1 MRNNKKSSWWRFS
14 VIVATVATLLLASD
28 SVLAHD
34 TSPSSFLDALGNP
47 TGLRVVRAEA
57 QRVFLAWEPARNAE
71 VIWIWSVKPDGTGG
85 KWTRADGV
93 ASQATVSNLE
103 RGQAYWIILI
113 AGRTVDGQQEW
124 SAWTNWVMAT
134 TTVSVVPPVTT
145 PSPTDGPGTFQ
156 SDVLLHLAV
165 PPLPQDTFYP
175 WQATSG
181 GHLPF
186 RPMWENL
193 TTISPETG
201 VSTILPQ
208 LAREWDVSPDVS
220 EYTFYLQ
227 QGVPFHFG
235 WGEFTVKDVILTV
248 DQQMSDPRAG
258 CKAPLKRF
266 MGYDSMTEMID
277 SGNMEVI
284 DDYTFKMKLA
294 QPRVDVADWWFNI
307 LMVPCAA
314 VRSAAQ
320 YEAEG
325 DAMFESGPAGTG
337 AYQFVDRELK
347 EFTEYE
353 AVPYDHWRVN
363 AGFKRLRITTVPED
377 LTRLAILLTREANM
391 VDVPKVLHQRV
402 LDDGL
407 EVLESPL
414 PSVGLTILP
423 LGQYY
428 VSEVNW
434 NPDREPWN
442 APGETGALV
451 RQAMN
456 RSINRDQIINE
467 LFKGRGEPMY
477 NTIFHDSL
485 EGWNPRWADEFDEKY
500 GYDPEEAKRLLDQ
513 AGFPG
518 DNGQNRFRMEVWQA
532 ALPGLPEVY
541 RVAQTVAQSFEDI
554 GIDVRPVEVE
564 FARAIDAFR
573 DQHDAHFILPVRQ
586 TILPI
591 HHNARI
597 YYYTGPTNPD
607 TGLPN
612 GGVAYI
618 EDLLYDE
625 TYERL
630 LIETDQTE
638 RHRLIQ
644 AMGDDIYDT
653 YRTIPIVNIRSTLVV
668 NPEEVLEYKFGSL
681 TGIFGHLEYAKPAR

>member
-1 MRNNKKSSWWRFS
+1 MAVTNIARLPR
-14 VIVATVATLLLASD
+14 IVVAFALLL
-28 SVLAHD
+28 
-34 TSPSSFLDALGNP
+34 TLGAVWAC
-47 TGLRVVRAEA
+47 GGSEA
-57 QRVFLAWEPARNAE
+57 PAAQ
-71 VIWIWSVKPDGTGG
+71 PAAQPAAPAAAT
-85 KWTRADGV
+85 
-93 ASQATVSNLE
+93 QAPAAPAA
-103 RGQAYWIILI
+103 GQA
-113 AGRTVDGQQEW
+113 AATAVP
-124 SAWTNWVMAT
+124 AT
-134 TTVSVVPPVTT
+134 TTAPAMAE
-145 PSPTDGPGTFQ
+145 
-156 SDVLLHLAV
+156 SDVMLHLAV
-165 PPLPQDTFYP
+165 TPLPQDTFYP
-175 WQATSG
+175 WLATSS

-208 LAREWDVSPDVS
+208 LAKEWDVSPDAS
-220 EYTFYLQ
+220 EYTFRLQ
-227 QGVPFHFG
+227 EGVEMHHG

-248 DQQMSDPRAG
+248 DQQMSDPLAG

-277 SGNMEVI
+277 AGEMEVI
-284 DDYTFKMKLA
+284 DDYTFKMTLA
-294 QPRVDVADWWFNI
+294 QPQVDVADWWFNI
-307 LMVPCAA
+307 LVVPCAA

-337 AYQFVDRELK
+337 GYQFVNRELK

-363 AGFKRLRITTVPED
+363 PEFKRLRITTAPED
-377 LTRLAILLTREANM
+377 LTRLAMLLTGEANM
-391 VDVPKVLHQRV
+391 VDVPKVLHQQAI
-402 LDDGL
+402 DEGM
-407 EVLESPL
+407 EIFESPL

-434 NPDREPWN
+434 NPDTEPWN
-442 APGETGALV
+442 APGETGNLV
-451 RQAMN
+451 RQALN
-456 RSINRDQIINE
+456 RAINREQIINE

-500 GYDPEEAKRLLDQ
+500 GYDPELAKQLLDQ

-518 DNGQNRFRMEVWQA
+518 DNGQNRFSMEVWQSS
-532 ALPGLPEVY
+532 LPGLPETIEVS
-541 RVAQTVAQSFEDI
+541 QTVAQSFQDI
-554 GIDVRPVEVE
+554 GIDAQLVEVE

-586 TILPI
+586 TIRQI
-591 HHNARI
+591 NANARI
-597 YYYTGPTNPD
+597 YYYTGPTDP
-607 TGLPN
+607 TSGRPQ
-612 GGVAYI
+612 GGVLYMEAP
-618 EDLLYDE
+618 LYDE

-630 LIETDQTE
+630 LEETDPAE

-668 NPEEVLEYKFGSL
+668 NPEEVAEYQFGSL
-681 TGIFGHLEYAKPAR
+681 TGVFGHLEYAKAAR

>member
-1 MRNNKKSSWWRFS
+1 MAVTRLARLPR
-14 VIVATVATLLLASD
+14 IVVALALLLTLSAIFACGES
-28 SVLAHD
+28 
-34 TSPSSFLDALGNP
+34 T
-47 TGLRVVRAEA
+47 
-57 QRVFLAWEPARNAE
+57 EPAAAPAAPAAAATE
-71 VIWIWSVKPDGTGG
+71 APAAAAPAATAMPEA
-85 KWTRADGV
+85 TAMPAMAD
-93 ASQATVSNLE
+93 S
-103 RGQAYWIILI
+103 
-113 AGRTVDGQQEW
+113 D
-124 SAWTNWVMAT
+124 
-134 TTVSVVPPVTT
+134 
-145 PSPTDGPGTFQ
+145 TF
-156 SDVLLHLAV
+156 LHLAV
-165 PPLPQDTFYP
+165 TPLPQDTFYP
-175 WQATSG
+175 WLATSS

-201 VSTILPQ
+201 VATILPQ
-208 LAREWDVSPDVS
+208 LAREWDVSPDAS

-227 QGVPFHFG
+227 EGVEMHHG
-235 WGEFTVKDVILTV
+235 WGEFTVKDVILTI
-248 DQQMSDPRAG
+248 DQQMSDPLAG

-266 MGYDSMTEMID
+266 MGTDSMTEMID
-277 SGNMEVI
+277 NGGMEVI

-294 QPRVDVADWWFNI
+294 QPQVDVADWWFNI
-307 LMVPCAA
+307 LVVPCAA

-325 DAMFESGPAGTG
+325 DAMFETGPAGTG
-337 AYQFVDRELK
+337 GYQFVTRELK
-347 EFTEYE
+347 EYTEYE

-363 AGFKRLRITTVPED
+363 PEFKRLRITTAPED
-377 LTRLAILLTREANM
+377 LTRLAMLLTGEANM
-391 VDVPKVLHQRV
+391 VDVPKVLHQQA
-402 LDDGL
+402 LDEGM
-407 EVLESPL
+407 EIFESPL

-434 NPDREPWN
+434 NPETEPWN
-442 APGETGALV
+442 APGETGNLV
-451 RQAMN
+451 REALN
-456 RSINRDQIINE
+456 RAINREQIINE
-467 LFKGRGEPMY
+467 LFKGRGEPLY

-500 GYDPEEAKRLLDQ
+500 GYDPERAKQLLDE

-518 DNGQNRFRMEVWQA
+518 DNGQNRFSMEVWQSS
-532 ALPGLPEVY
+532 LPGLPETIEVS
-541 RVAQTVAQSFEDI
+541 QTVAQSFQDI
-554 GIDVRPVEVE
+554 GIDAKLVEVE

-586 TILPI
+586 TIRQI
-591 HHNARI
+591 NANARI

-612 GGVAYI
+612 GGVLYM
-618 EDLLYDE
+618 ESPLYDE

-630 LIETDQTE
+630 LVETDQEE
-638 RHRLIQ
+638 RNRLIM

-681 TGIFGHLEYAKPAR
+681 TGVFGHLEYAKAAN